1 MNEIRVTIGG
11 GACTIT
17 AVQTSSGLVCN
28 FKTILCVYL
37 LYQQCYIKLQLY
49 CIPPATPPEGVS
61 MATVK
66 VCIQTIVQGKESCY
80 RWPLK
85 MLFIQKKKKMQNVVD
100 LKKHS
105 VPTSVS
111 GWLQLL
117 FTLLIIFQV
126 FIGQHLEFTLNDT
139 LNYGPTD
146 TSISLDLTLALVL
159 SFGSLLLLIIVISVV
174 ILSVVLIYKKSRRKM
189 IYDHDQPRY

>member
-1 MNEIRVTIGG
+1 MNEIRVTVGG
-11 GACTIT
+11 GICTIT
-17 AVQTSSGLVCN
+17 TVQTSSGLVGN
-28 FKTILCVYL
+28 FKTIPVCICCVKLC
-37 LYQQCYIKLQLY
+37 CIKLQLY

-85 MLFIQKKKKMQNVVD
+85 KKCKMCLNNNHKKTFSTENNYFMDQSQDDCNFA
-100 LKKHS
+100 HS
-105 VPTSVS
+105 
-111 GWLQLL
+111 L
-117 FTLLIIFQV
+117 IFQI

-139 LNYGPTD
+139 LNYGSTD

-159 SFGSLLLLIIVISVV
+159 SIGSLLLLVIAISAVM
-174 ILSVVLIYKKSRRKM
+174 LSVVLMYKKSRRKR
-189 IYDHDQPRY
+189 ICDHDQPR